1 MTYSDK
7 IKTLREVML
16 ISQSELAEL
25 LGVSFVTV
33 NRWENDKF
41 EPTIKL
47 KRKLNELFIK
57 HNIDKYEGMIV
68 INKAKKGEK

>member
-16 ISQSELAEL
+16 ISQAELAEL

-33 NRWENDKF
+33 NRWENDKY
-41 EPTIKL
+41 ETTIKI
-47 KRKLNELFIK
+47 KRKLNDLFIK
-57 HNIDKYEGMIV
+57 HNIDKY
-68 INKAKKGEK
+68 